1 MLKAACNK
9 GSSGSLW
16 KFVIFTLADTASA
29 IRFLE
34 SPALRGFR
42 VSGPGS
48 GHWTTRH
55 RFRKLLNPF
64 RNWGYDNRNGRR
76 RHKASVPGACAGGR
90 MLSARI
96 AVLLNSTLIASVFSE
111 NGGSEMYRVFALG
124 CALLCASLAN
134 AADDGRCDA
143 VAELAFF
150 IMTARQEG
158 VARDELMEPLTSGEP
173 EAGLARKLLNE
184 AYESAI
190 HSSDEAR
197 EKAVAEFQNKAYQQ
211 CRKGA
216 QG

>member
-1 MLKAACNK
+1 
-9 GSSGSLW
+9 
-16 KFVIFTLADTASA
+16 
-29 IRFLE
+29 
-34 SPALRGFR
+34 
-42 VSGPGS
+42 
-48 GHWTTRH
+48 
-55 RFRKLLNPF
+55 
-64 RNWGYDNRNGRR
+64 
-76 RHKASVPGACAGGR
+76 
-90 MLSARI
+90 
-96 AVLLNSTLIASVFSE
+96 
-111 NGGSEMYRVFALG
+111 MYRAFALS
-124 CALLCASLAN
+124 CALIFGGLAN
-134 AADDGRCDA
+134 AADDGQCEA